1 MREDVVLVRLS
12 GELADV
18 HIRATDLRSDLRD
31 VTRARLER
39 SGDLVDTMPEE
50 VELEAAVAH
59 VEDRIVLRIRYAEQ
73 RVIATED
80 TLEAEDLRHEADGI
94 QLRMLRERPVAVDQF
109 TAACHRKEL
118 HRLLAL
124 LDHGIVVEVL
134 LGRLADVI
142 MELER
147 KVQLELLHGHA
158 RQVDD
163 THVDAARRQGEDDV
177 PAVDAVAL
185 KGLLQ
190 KVRHRIPV
198 LDHAVL
204 HDIIRERLDENVLQL
219 SLYDV

>member
-1 MREDVVLVRLS
+1 MREDVILVRLG
-12 GELADV
+12 GELTDV
-18 HIRATDLRSDLRD
+18 HIRTTDLRGDLRD

-59 VEDRIVLRIRYAEQ
+59 VEDRIVLLIRYAEQ
-73 RVIATED
+73 RVIAAED
-80 TLEAEDLRHEADGI
+80 TLETEHLRNEPDGV
-94 QLRMLRERPVAVDQF
+94 QLRMLRQRPVAVDQL
-109 TAACHRKEL
+109 TAAGHREEL

-134 LGRLADVI
+134 LARLTDVI

-158 RQVDD
+158 RQIDHA
-163 THVDAARRQGEDDV
+163 HVDAARRQGEDDV

>member
-1 MREDVVLVRLS
+1 MREDVVLVRLG

-18 HIRATDLRSDLRD
+18 HIRATDLRGDLRD
-31 VTRARLER
+31 VTRARLEW

-59 VEDRIVLRIRYAEQ
+59 VEDRIVLLIRHAEQ
-73 RVIATED
+73 CVIAAED
-80 TLEAEDLRHEADGI
+80 TLEAEHIRHETDGV

-109 TAACHRKEL
+109 TAACDCEEL

-124 LDHGIVVEVL
+124 LDHRIVVEVL
-134 LGRLADVI
+134 LARLADVI

-158 RQVDD
+158 RQID
-163 THVDAARRQGEDDV
+163 HAHIGAARRQGEDDV

-204 HDIIRERLDENVLQL
+204 HDIIRECLDEDVLQL

>member
-1 MREDVVLVRLS
+1 MHVRA
-12 GELADV
+12 AD
-18 HIRATDLRSDLRD
+18 LCGDLRD
-31 VTRARLER
+31 VSCARLER
-39 SGDLVDTMPEE
+39 SGDLVDTVSEE
-50 VELEAAVAH
+50 MELEAAVAH
-59 VEDRIVLRIRYAEQ
+59 VEDCIVLRIRHSKQ
-73 RVIATED
+73 RVIAAEY
-80 TLEAEDLRHEADGI
+80 TLEAEHIRHEADGI
-94 QLRMLRERPVAVDQF
+94 QLRTLRERPVAVDQF
-109 TAACHRKEL
+109 PAACHREEL

-124 LDHGIVVEVL
+124 LDHGIVVEIL
-134 LGRLADVI
+134 LGRLTDVI

-177 PAVDAVAL
+177 PAVDTVAL

-204 HDIIRERLDENVLQL
+204 HDIIRERLDEDVLQL
-219 SLYDV
+219 ALYDV